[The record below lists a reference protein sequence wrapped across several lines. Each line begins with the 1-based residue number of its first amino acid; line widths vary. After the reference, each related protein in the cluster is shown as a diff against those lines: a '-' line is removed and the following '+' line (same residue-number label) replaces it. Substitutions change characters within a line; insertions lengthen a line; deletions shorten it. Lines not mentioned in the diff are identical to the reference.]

1 MQKYCEGENQNSIEE
16 AGKRLK
22 LLTTF
27 GSTAEIKEAPQENE
41 IFHVTFHATKLF
53 KFLHTSPIKS

>member
-41 IFHVTFHATKLF
+41 IFHVTFHA
-53 KFLHTSPIKS
+53 